1 MEKGLQINEDKTE
14 KITVEGADYYR
25 WAIRTPLVTQ
35 ADDLEEIVKTYA
47 APYLQKGDILFISE
61 KMVACTQGAGYPAK
75 SYPAKQIGH
84 LSQPLRA

>member
-35 ADDLEEIVKTYA
+35 ADDL
-47 APYLQKGDILFISE
+47 
-61 KMVACTQGAGYPAK
+61 
-75 SYPAKQIGH
+75 
-84 LSQPLRA
+84 